1 MPSVVMPNHPK
12 IASLELGRV
21 IAMLAIIAL
30 HCQLFTTY
38 WFLDDEPWVAYLFNQ
53 STRFAVPLFFLIS
66 GYLIQPKL
74 SHNPMQTLR
83 NYCSPLLRIW
93 VIWSVI
99 SLLMPFNL
107 EVMVNQ
113 GYLTERS
120 GYWGFL
126 LQHPLNSLFEGGLVH
141 LWFLPALI
149 IAVAIMALL
158 IRQQKTH
165 WMLPIAIGLYLYGE
179 FAGSSAVVTGMSAPI
194 YTRNGPFFSTLFVV
208 VGYLIRERHI
218 LWQSRSALLL
228 AMLGM
233 AFHFVEAY
241 GLHQYGQVFNTND
254 YLFGTALWA
263 IGLFLFLLAKPDLG
277 RKPWVFSLSQSIL
290 GFYVSHLLVVIM
302 MMNLARF
309 LGLTGLEKDTLVLF
323 GTLLTTYLLVKGL
336 ERTPLKHLL
345 FR

>member
-1 MPSVVMPNHPK
+1 MSNHQK

-113 GYLTERS
+113 GYLAERS
-120 GYWGFL
+120 GYWGFCCNTRL
-126 LQHPLNSLFEGGLVH
+126 
-141 LWFLPALI
+141 
-149 IAVAIMALL
+149 
-158 IRQQKTH
+158 TH
-165 WMLPIAIGLYLYGE
+165 CLKADW
-179 FAGSSAVVTGMSAPI
+179 
-194 YTRNGPFFSTLFVV
+194 YTF
-208 VGYLIRERHI
+208 
-218 LWQSRSALLL
+218 
-228 AMLGM
+228 
-233 AFHFVEAY
+233 
-241 GLHQYGQVFNTND
+241 
-254 YLFGTALWA
+254 
-263 IGLFLFLLAKPDLG
+263 
-277 RKPWVFSLSQSIL
+277 
-290 GFYVSHLLVVIM
+290 GFYPH
-302 MMNLARF
+302 
-309 LGLTGLEKDTLVLF
+309 
-323 GTLLTTYLLVKGL
+323 
-336 ERTPLKHLL
+336 
-345 FR
+345 

>member
-1 MPSVVMPNHPK
+1 MSNHQK

-113 GYLTERS
+113 GYLAERS

-141 LWFLPALI
+141 LWFLPALM

-254 YLFGTALWA
+254 YLFGTTLWA

-277 RKPWVFSLSQSIL
+277 RKPLGIFTVTKHPRLLRQSLVSGDHDDEPCQIFRACWIRKRHTGSIWH
-290 GFYVSHLLVVIM
+290 FAHHLST
-302 MMNLARF
+302 R
-309 LGLTGLEKDTLVLF
+309 
-323 GTLLTTYLLVKGL
+323 
-336 ERTPLKHLL
+336 
-345 FR
+345 